1 MNLENSLMGDRALF
15 NDSLRLINNRIAVEV
30 INLYADVIRST
41 TDNILWTGLVSDVRP
56 IDSDIIAVYRLSV
69 KFTGGD
75 GVYCKEAKLSVKYN
89 PETTSIFFEKEIF
102 E

>member
-15 NDSLRLINNRIAVEV
+15 SDSLRLINNRIAVEV
-30 INLYADVIRST
+30 MNLYADVIRST
-41 TDNILWTGLVSDVRP
+41 TDAILRTGLMSETRPINSDV
-56 IDSDIIAVYRLSV
+56 IAVYRLSV
-69 KFTGGD
+69 EFAGEGGA
-75 GVYCKEAKLSVKYN
+75 YYKESKLSVKYD

>member
-15 NDSLRLINNRIAVEV
+15 NDSLRMINNRIAVEV

-41 TDNILWTGLVSDVRP
+41 TDNILRTGLVSDKRP

-69 KFTGGD
+69 EFIGAGGA
-75 GVYCKEAKLSVKYN
+75 YYKEAKLTVKYN

-102 E
+102 K